1 MLTKLQGER
10 YQVVQV
16 LSQGIFCQTYL
27 VHDTHLPDHPTC
39 VVKHFLP
46 SSKSPIPV
54 EIRRRLFTREVEA
67 LKKLNNYD
75 LVPHL
80 LTSFEDNLEFYL
92 VQEFIEGH
100 PLSVELS
107 AGHRWSESKVFQLLQ
122 EILDILNFVHNY
134 GLIHRDVKPSNII
147 RRKHDNRLVL
157 IDFGAVKPIW
167 NQLIKSQGKNSN
179 FIPVEYTTIA
189 IGTPGYMPHEQER
202 GKPRPNSDIYA
213 LGMIG
218 IQALTGVHPTKL
230 PEDRNTG
237 EIIWQHLAQVNAGLA
252 SVLNKMVHYHF
263 KDRYKSAQEALQAL
277 LPLTHLYTPT
287 QESPTSPSVNV
298 TFEPQTAS
306 DEHNINQVFGD
317 TLSAPLLNKQ
327 ISDTIELD
335 TLLSLTHLYTPT
347 QESPPTS
354 SPENDKTISISPQN
368 LALLIGLILGVVSG
382 LILMVVSYWSVQI
395 ITPAPHKIQNSSP
408 QPPEV
413 SR

>member
-16 LSQGIFCQTYL
+16 FSQGIFCQTYL
-27 VHDTHLPDHPTC
+27 VEDTHFAERPNC

-46 SSKSPIPV
+46 SNQCPIPV
-54 EIRRRLFTREVEA
+54 EIRRRLFNREVEA

-80 LTSFEDNLEFYL
+80 LSHFEDNLEFYL

-100 PLSVELS
+100 PLNVELS
-107 AGHRWSESKVFQLLQ
+107 AGDRWSESKVFQLLQ
-122 EILDILNFVHNY
+122 EILDILDFVHNY

-147 RRKHDNRLVL
+147 RRKQDNRLVL

-167 NQLIKSQGKNSN
+167 NELLKSQGKNSN

-189 IGTPGYMPHEQER
+189 IGTPGYMPHEQQR

-218 IQALTGVHPTKL
+218 IQALTGVHPTQL
-230 PEDRNTG
+230 PEDPNTG
-237 EIIWQHLAQVNAGLA
+237 EIIWEHLTQIHTGLA
-252 SVLNKMVHYHF
+252 SVLKKMVHYHF
-263 KDRYKSAQEALQAL
+263 KDRYNSAKEVLEAL
-277 LPLTHLYTPT
+277 LPLTDLYTAT
-287 QESPTSPSVNV
+287 EESAPIPLRNV
-298 TFEPQTAS
+298 TFEPQTLLV
-306 DEHNINQVFGD
+306 EQNMNQMFEGK
-317 TLSAPLLNKQ
+317 LSARLNNHQ
-327 ISDTIELD
+327 INNASTQI
-335 TLLSLTHLYTPT
+335 YTPI
-347 QESPPTS
+347 QEETLTPL
-354 SPENDKTISISPQN
+354 ENDKNISFSPPK
-368 LALLIGLILGVVSG
+368 LALLIGLILGVGSG

-395 ITPAPHKIQNSSP
+395 ISHPKIPNSTPPLPGI
-408 QPPEV
+408 